1 MKSSLKI
8 LFLIIPILTISC
20 TNSTAEKIDM
30 ETLSKSKYEK
40 SNIELNKFYQ
50 ALSKYSPVMIKKN
63 IKNKQIHWLQ
73 SRAKACNTPNLDHPN
88 NIKSRECFIAEN
100 NKRIIELKNN
110 YKVVK
115 DITNTSLKSLNLDDD
130 KYSLDFQTY
139 CLCDVSIPYI
149 DTKKNKLIASTSCE
163 NNESSQIIKDDIIN
177 LTFDEIGRLEVT
189 AVNSYGSEYKIAF
202 ENKINDIYI
211 IVIEGKWGS
220 IKDLNLPEFVAPKN
234 QSNIVTED
242 ICGDF
247 NG

>member
-1 MKSSLKI
+1 MKIFLK
-8 LFLIIPILTISC
+8 LFFLVIPILTISC

-40 SNIELNKFYQ
+40 SNIELNNSYQ
-50 ALSKYSPVMIKKN
+50 ELSEYSPVIIKKN
-63 IKNKQIHWLQ
+63 IKDKQIHWLQ

-88 NIKSRECFIAEN
+88 NIKSTECFIAEN
-100 NKRIIELKNN
+100 KKRIMELKNN
-110 YKVVK
+110 YKVIK
-115 DITNTSLKSLNLDDD
+115 DITNTSLKSLSLNDD

-149 DTKKNKLIASTSCE
+149 DTKKNKLLSTNSCE
-163 NNESSQIIKDDIIN
+163 NNESSQMVKDDIIN

-189 AVNSYGSEYKIAF
+189 AINSYGSEYKIAF
-202 ENKINDIYI
+202 EHKVKDIYI

-220 IKDLNLPEFVAPKN
+220 IKDSNLPEFVAPKN